1 MALRRIQQAGGRMT
15 SVTALVCELQRDW
28 NRRETVETMI
38 DIFLAAE
45 GTPGL
50 QMMYDRDTAAPK

>member
-1 MALRRIQQAGGRMT
+1 VQL
-15 SVTALVCELQRDW
+15 
-28 NRRETVETMI
+28 MI
-38 DIFLAAE
+38 DIFLAAQ

>member
-15 SVTALVCELQRDW
+15 SVIGLICELQRDW
-28 NRRETVETMI
+28 NRKDTVQLMV
-38 DIFLAAE
+38 DLFLAAE
-45 GTPGL
+45 GTPAL

>member
-1 MALRRIQQAGGRMT
+1 MALRWIQQAGGRT
-15 SVTALVCELQRDW
+15 ISVTGLICELQRDW
-28 NRRETVETMI
+28 NRRDTVPLMI
-38 DIFLAAE
+38 DIFLAAQ

>member
-15 SVTALVCELQRDW
+15 SVTAMICELQRDW
-28 NRRETVETMI
+28 NRGDTVQLMI
-38 DIFLAAE
+38 DLFLTAG

>member
-1 MALRRIQQAGGRMT
+1 MALRRIQQAGGRT
-15 SVTALVCELQRDW
+15 ASVTNLICELQRDW
-28 NRRETVETMI
+28 NRKETVELMV
-38 DIFLAAE
+38 DLFLTAQ

>member
-1 MALRRIQQAGGRMT
+1 MT
-15 SVTALVCELQRDW
+15 SGTALVCELQRDW
-28 NRRETVETMI
+28 NRRDTVETMI
-38 DIFLAAE
+38 NIFLAAE